1 MRWRQPTAAQPNS
14 PPSTAP
20 LRIDKISVGV
30 APTPLKGGAKRLES
44 GAKRL
49 ASLEIST
56 MEAIRYI
63 VDTLL
68 WLLTLAF
75 VLRLLFQWARADFRD
90 PMADAI
96 VRVTNW
102 LILPLRKVLPPI
114 GKIDT
119 ATVVA
124 VVAAASVRTLAALS
138 LAGEGVGDPVQF
150 LRITVVDL
158 AGLVLRIYLF
168 ALLLYWLTSFVSP
181 GGYAPGIRLLS
192 QLCEPILKP
201 VRRIIPPIGQIDFSV
216 LWVSIVIG
224 ALLVLLR

>member
-1 MRWRQPTAAQPNS
+1 
-14 PPSTAP
+14 
-20 LRIDKISVGV
+20 
-30 APTPLKGGAKRLES
+30 
-44 GAKRL
+44 
-49 ASLEIST
+49 

-75 VLRLLFQWARADFRD
+75 LLRFLFQLVRADFRD

-102 LILPLRKVLPPI
+102 LILPLRRLLPPI

-124 VVAAASVRTLAALS
+124 VIAIASARTAAL
-138 LAGEGVGDPVQF
+138 LALGGAGFGDPLLF
-150 LRITVVDL
+150 LRVTIVGLVDL
-158 AGLVLRIYLF
+158 TLRIYLF

-181 GGYAPGIRLLS
+181 GGYAPGVRLLS
-192 QLCEPILKP
+192 QLCEPLLRP
-201 VRRIIPPIGQIDFSV
+201 VRRVIPKIGQIDFSV
-216 LWVSIVIG
+216 LWVSIAIG
-224 ALLVLLR
+224 ALLILLR

>member
-1 MRWRQPTAAQPNS
+1 
-14 PPSTAP
+14 
-20 LRIDKISVGV
+20 
-30 APTPLKGGAKRLES
+30 
-44 GAKRL
+44 
-49 ASLEIST
+49 

-75 VLRLLFQWARADFRD
+75 VLRLLFQLARADFRD

-102 LILPLRKVLPPI
+102 LILPLRRVLPPI

-124 VVAAASVRTLAALS
+124 VVAIASIRTLANFLLIGA
-138 LAGEGVGDPVQF
+138 GVGDWLAF
-150 LRITVVDL
+150 LRVTVLDL

-168 ALLLYWLTSFVSP
+168 AMLLYWLTSFVSP
-181 GGYAPGIRLLS
+181 GGYAPGVRLLS

-201 VRRIIPPIGQIDFSV
+201 VRRIIPPIGQIDFSF
-216 LWVSIVIG
+216 LWVSIAIG

>member
-1 MRWRQPTAAQPNS
+1 MDA
-14 PPSTAP
+14 
-20 LRIDKISVGV
+20 V
-30 APTPLKGGAKRLES
+30 
-44 GAKRL
+44 
-49 ASLEIST
+49 
-56 MEAIRYI
+56 RYI

-75 VLRLLFQWARADFRD
+75 LLRLLFQLVRADFRD

-102 LILPLRKVLPPI
+102 LILPLRKLLPPI
-114 GKIDT
+114 GKVDT

-124 VVAAASVRTLAALS
+124 VLVVATIRSV
-138 LAGEGVGDPVQF
+138 V
-150 LRITVVDL
+150 TVVLTGIGFGDWIQILRMTVIDL
-158 AGLVLRIYLF
+158 ADLVLRVYLF

-181 GGYAPGIRLLS
+181 GGYAPGVRLLS

-201 VRRIIPPIGQIDFSV
+201 VRKIIPPIGKIDFSV
-216 LWVSIVIG
+216 LWVSIAIG

>member
-1 MRWRQPTAAQPNS
+1 
-14 PPSTAP
+14 
-20 LRIDKISVGV
+20 
-30 APTPLKGGAKRLES
+30 
-44 GAKRL
+44 
-49 ASLEIST
+49 

-75 VLRLLFQWARADFRD
+75 LLRFLFQLVRANFRD

-96 VRVTNW
+96 VRMTNW
-102 LILPLRKVLPPI
+102 LILPLRRVLPPI

-124 VVAAASVRTLAALS
+124 VLAVASIRTFALLA
-138 LAGEGVGDPVQF
+138 LAGAGMGDPLLF
-150 LRITVVDL
+150 LRITLVDL
-158 AGLVLRIYLF
+158 TEMVLKIYLF
-168 ALLLYWLTSFVSP
+168 AMLLYALTSFVSP
-181 GGYAPGIRLLS
+181 GGYAPGVRLLG

>member
-1 MRWRQPTAAQPNS
+1 
-14 PPSTAP
+14 
-20 LRIDKISVGV
+20 L
-30 APTPLKGGAKRLES
+30 
-44 GAKRL
+44 
-49 ASLEIST
+49 
-56 MEAIRYI
+56 EAIRYI

-75 VLRLLFQWARADFRD
+75 LLRLLFQFVRANFRD

-96 VRVTNW
+96 VRATNW

-114 GKIDT
+114 GKLDT

-124 VVAAASVRTLAALS
+124 VVVVASARTAVLLW
-138 LAGEGVGDPVQF
+138 LDGTGFGDPLVF
-150 LRITVVDL
+150 LRITLVGLVDL
-158 AGLVLRIYLF
+158 TLRIYLF

-181 GGYAPGIRLLS
+181 GGYAPGVRLLA

-216 LWVSIVIG
+216 LWVSIAIG
-224 ALLVLLR
+224 ALLILLRGI